1 MILFSRYSIYTLESM
16 CIRKGGF
23 FMNRKK
29 AVERDC
35 RLWMILAMLVTLL
48 MAVAVPK
55 HIVQAENRQ
64 NVICNDI
71 NKSESKKFN
80 ETFKGKTCTVVL
92 QNATSYRMRMD
103 ITINVQR
110 TNITDA
116 DPKLKQFLCNNA
128 GTGLPT
134 TLNGYVI
141 MDPGKSAWMIFQFK
155 SVYTGTSEITVKPSL
170 ATVAENGGSSFQAA
184 QSVGVSAEETGI
196 ICSDNNIFQNGR
208 YFTFYTPNRRLQNLM
223 LTAENGKKVMAYLYR
238 GNDSGMK
245 NALLKVE
252 SGGQESYGSVWLEPG
267 TYVLAI
273 GAKGNGQYASY
284 RYRMTGRDYIQA
296 TGVSLTCTESDL
308 TIDEGTRYT
317 PRTFTFVA
325 STIPA
330 NSDDKLNQI
339 ESSGKISYQ
348 TEGSV
353 YGENTKSFT
362 VICDASGYRGYQAGS
377 ATIKVTSTNGLTSAG
392 LSIFAKAGTPSV
404 PYYRVYPTQ
413 VVFPTLAN
421 GSYGSSDV
429 AVYQKSGSSWK
440 RLGKN
445 QKGDTVANKL
455 KANTNYQFKFVESA
469 QKADGTWVEGN
480 PLYKTIRTQRKEKPA
495 IRSVKVSKVKVRYK
509 WKYLTYVG
517 WRKWWYTD
525 FRVTVTLKK
534 KLPAGQKLYIN
545 GRQASGKGK
554 KYSMYFS
561 LNGKKKGKSY
571 TLSIQPYG
579 RKGDAEMFGTTMKKK
594 IRIR

>member
-1 MILFSRYSIYTLESM
+1 
-16 CIRKGGF
+16 
-23 FMNRKK
+23 MNRKK
-29 AVERDC
+29 AVERNC
-35 RLWMILAMLVTLL
+35 RLWMILAMLFTLL

-55 HIVQAENRQ
+55 HIVQAENFQ
-64 NVICNDI
+64 GVICNDI
-71 NKSESKKFN
+71 NKPVTEVFV
-80 ETFKGKTCTVVL
+80 TPLQGQTCTAVFT
-92 QNATSYRMRMD
+92 NATSYRMKMD
-103 ITINVQR
+103 IEVTVHR
-110 TNITDA
+110 TRVIEA
-116 DPKLKQFLCNNA
+116 DHKLKQFLWND
-128 GTGLPT
+128 GMTSRT
-134 TLNGYVI
+134 MNGYII
-141 MDPGKSAWMIFQFK
+141 MEPNETANLKFQFRTD
-155 SVYTGTSEITVKPSL
+155 YNGNTSITVKPSL

-184 QSVGVSAEETGI
+184 QSVGVSAEETRI
-196 ICSDNNIFQNGR
+196 ICSGNNIFQNGR

-223 LTAENGKKVMAYLYR
+223 LTAENGKKVMAYLYS

-339 ESSGKISYQ
+339 ESSGKISCQ

-362 VICDASGYRGYQAGS
+362 VTFDASGYRGYQSGS

-392 LSIFAKAGTPSV
+392 LSVFAKAGTPSV
-404 PYYRVYPTQ
+404 PYYKVYPTQ
-413 VVFPTLAN
+413 VVFSVLAN
-421 GSYGSSDV
+421 GSHGSSDV

-445 QKGDTVANKL
+445 QKGETVANKL

-579 RKGDAEMFGTTMKKK
+579 RKGDAEMFGTSMKKK

>member
-29 AVERDC
+29 AVERNC
-35 RLWMILAMLVTLL
+35 RLWMILAMLFTLL

-55 HIVQAENRQ
+55 HIVQAENFQ
-64 NVICNDI
+64 GVICNDI
-71 NKSESKKFN
+71 NKPVTEVFV
-80 ETFKGKTCTVVL
+80 TPLQGQTCTAVFT
-92 QNATSYRMRMD
+92 NATSYRMKMD
-103 ITINVQR
+103 IEVTVHR
-110 TNITDA
+110 TRVIEA
-116 DPKLKQFLCNNA
+116 DHKLKQFLWND
-128 GTGLPT
+128 GMTSRT
-134 TLNGYVI
+134 MNGYII
-141 MDPGKSAWMIFQFK
+141 MEPNETANLKFQFRTD
-155 SVYTGTSEITVKPSL
+155 YNGNTSITVKPSL

-196 ICSDNNIFQNGR
+196 ICSGNNIFQNGR

-223 LTAENGKKVMAYLYR
+223 LTAENGKKVMAYLYS

-284 RYRMTGRDYIQA
+284 RYRMTGRDYIRA

-339 ESSGKISYQ
+339 ESSGKISCQ

-362 VICDASGYRGYQAGS
+362 VTFDSSGYRGYQAGS

-392 LSIFAKAGTPSV
+392 LSVFAKAGTPSV
-404 PYYRVYPTQ
+404 PYYKVYPTQ
-413 VVFPTLAN
+413 VVFSVLAN
-421 GSYGSSDV
+421 GSHGSSDV

-445 QKGDTVANKL
+445 QKGETVANKL

-469 QKADGTWVEGN
+469 QKADGTWVEGT

-579 RKGDAEMFGTTMKKK
+579 RKGDAEMFGTSMKKK

>member
-1 MILFSRYSIYTLESM
+1 
-16 CIRKGGF
+16 
-23 FMNRKK
+23 MNRKK
-29 AVERDC
+29 AVERNC
-35 RLWMILAMLVTLL
+35 RLWMILAMLFTLL

-71 NKSESKKFN
+71 NKSVDKKFD
-80 ETFKGKTCTVVL
+80 ETFNEQTCTVVL
-92 QNATSYRMRMD
+92 KNATSYRMRMD

-116 DPKLKQFLCNNA
+116 DPKLKQFKCNNA

-141 MDPGKSAWMIFQFK
+141 MDPEKSAWMIFQFN

-223 LTAENGKKVMAYLYR
+223 LTAENGKKVMAYLYS

-339 ESSGKISYQ
+339 ESSGKISCQ

-362 VICDASGYRGYQAGS
+362 VTFDASGYRGYQAGS

-392 LSIFAKAGTPSV
+392 LSVFAKAGTPSV
-404 PYYRVYPTQ
+404 PYYKVYPTQ
-413 VVFPTLAN
+413 VVFSVLAN
-421 GSYGSSDV
+421 GSHGSSDV

-445 QKGDTVANKL
+445 QKGETVANKL

-469 QKADGTWVEGN
+469 QKADGTWVEGT

-579 RKGDAEMFGTTMKKK
+579 RKGDAEMFGTSMKKK

>member
-29 AVERDC
+29 AVERNC
-35 RLWMILAMLVTLL
+35 RLWMILAMLFTLL

-71 NKSESKKFN
+71 NKSVDKKFD
-80 ETFKGKTCTVVL
+80 ETFKEQTCTVVL
-92 QNATSYRMRMD
+92 KNATSYRMRMD

-116 DPKLKQFLCNNA
+116 DPKLKQFKCNNA

-141 MDPGKSAWMIFQFK
+141 MDPEKSAWMIFQFN

-223 LTAENGKKVMAYLYR
+223 LTAENGKKVMAYLYS

-339 ESSGKISYQ
+339 ESSGKISCQ

-362 VICDASGYRGYQAGS
+362 VTFDASGYRGYQAGS

-392 LSIFAKAGTPSV
+392 LSVFAKAGTPSV
-404 PYYRVYPTQ
+404 PYYKVYPTQ
-413 VVFPTLAN
+413 VVFSVLAN
-421 GSYGSSDV
+421 GSHGSSDV

-445 QKGDTVANKL
+445 QKGETVANKL

-534 KLPAGQKLYIN
+534 KLQAGQKLYIN

-579 RKGDAEMFGTTMKKK
+579 RKGDAEMFGTSMKKK

>member
-29 AVERDC
+29 AVERNC
-35 RLWMILAMLVTLL
+35 RLWMILAMLFTLL

-55 HIVQAENRQ
+55 HIVQAENFQ
-64 NVICNDI
+64 GVICNDI
-71 NKSESKKFN
+71 NKPVTEVFV
-80 ETFKGKTCTVVL
+80 TPLQGQTCTAVFT
-92 QNATSYRMRMD
+92 NATSYRMKMD
-103 ITINVQR
+103 IEVTVHR
-110 TNITDA
+110 TRVIEA
-116 DPKLKQFLCNNA
+116 DHKLKQFLWND
-128 GTGLPT
+128 GMTSRT
-134 TLNGYVI
+134 MNGYII
-141 MDPGKSAWMIFQFK
+141 MEPNETANLKFQFRTD
-155 SVYTGTSEITVKPSL
+155 YNGNTSITVKPSL

-196 ICSDNNIFQNGR
+196 ICSGNNIFQNGR

-223 LTAENGKKVMAYLYR
+223 LTAENGKKVMAYLYS

-339 ESSGKISYQ
+339 ESSGKISCQ

-362 VICDASGYRGYQAGS
+362 VTFDASGYRGYQAGS

-392 LSIFAKAGTPSV
+392 LSVFAKAGTPSV
-404 PYYRVYPTQ
+404 PYYKVYPTQ
-413 VVFPTLAN
+413 VVFSVLAN
-421 GSYGSSDV
+421 GSHGSSDV

-445 QKGDTVANKL
+445 QKGETVANKL

-469 QKADGTWVEGN
+469 QRADGTWVEGT

-495 IRSVKVSKVKVRYK
+495 ISSVKVSKVKVRYK

-579 RKGDAEMFGTTMKKK
+579 RKGDAEMFGTSMKKK

>member
-1 MILFSRYSIYTLESM
+1 
-16 CIRKGGF
+16 
-23 FMNRKK
+23 MNRKK
-29 AVERDC
+29 AVERNC
-35 RLWMILAMLVTLL
+35 RLWMILAMLFTLL

-64 NVICNDI
+64 NIICKEI
-71 NKSESKKFN
+71 NKSVSKEFDG
-80 ETFKGKTCTVVL
+80 TFKEQTCTVVL
-92 QNATSYRMRMD
+92 KNATSYRMRMD

-110 TNITDA
+110 TNIIQA
-116 DPKLKQFLCNNA
+116 DQKLEQFKCNNA
-128 GTGLPT
+128 GTGLLT

-141 MDPGKSAWMIFQFK
+141 MESGENAQMLFQFN
-155 SVYTGTSEITVKPSL
+155 SVYTGTSKITVKPSL

-184 QSVGVSAEETGI
+184 KSVGVSAEETGI
-196 ICSDNNIFQNGR
+196 ICSGNNIFQNGR

-223 LTAENGKKVMAYLYR
+223 LTAENGKKVMAYLYS

-339 ESSGKISYQ
+339 ESSGKISCQ

-362 VICDASGYRGYQAGS
+362 VTFDASGYRGYQAGS

-392 LSIFAKAGTPSV
+392 LSVFAKAGTPSV
-404 PYYRVYPTQ
+404 PYYKVYPTQ
-413 VVFPTLAN
+413 VVFSVLAN
-421 GSYGSSDV
+421 GSHGSSDV

-445 QKGDTVANKL
+445 QKGETVANKL

-469 QKADGTWVEGN
+469 QKADGTWVEGT

-579 RKGDAEMFGTTMKKK
+579 RKGDAEMFGTSMKKK

>member
-29 AVERDC
+29 AVERNC
-35 RLWMILAMLVTLL
+35 RLWMILAMLFTLL

-71 NKSESKKFN
+71 NKSVDKKFD
-80 ETFKGKTCTVVL
+80 ETFKEQTCTVVL
-92 QNATSYRMRMD
+92 KNATSYRMRMD

-116 DPKLKQFLCNNA
+116 DPKLKQFKCNNA

-141 MDPGKSAWMIFQFK
+141 MDPEKSAWMIFQFN

-223 LTAENGKKVMAYLYR
+223 LTAENGKKVMAYLYS

-339 ESSGKISYQ
+339 ESSGKISCQ

-362 VICDASGYRGYQAGS
+362 VTFDASGYRGYQAGS

-392 LSIFAKAGTPSV
+392 LSVFAKAGTPSV
-404 PYYRVYPTQ
+404 PYYKVYPTQ
-413 VVFPTLAN
+413 VVFSVLAN
-421 GSYGSSDV
+421 GSHGSSDV

-445 QKGDTVANKL
+445 QKGETVANKL

-469 QKADGTWVEGN
+469 QKADGTWVEGT

-579 RKGDAEMFGTTMKKK
+579 RKGDAEMFGTSMKKK

>member
-29 AVERDC
+29 AVERNC
-35 RLWMILAMLVTLL
+35 RLWMILAMLFTLL

-55 HIVQAENRQ
+55 HIVQAENFQ
-64 NVICNDI
+64 GVICNDI
-71 NKSESKKFN
+71 NKPVTEVFV
-80 ETFKGKTCTVVL
+80 TPLQGQTCTAVFT
-92 QNATSYRMRMD
+92 NATSYRMKMD
-103 ITINVQR
+103 IEVTVHR
-110 TNITDA
+110 TRVIEA
-116 DPKLKQFLCNNA
+116 DHKLKQFLWND
-128 GTGLPT
+128 GMTSRT
-134 TLNGYVI
+134 MNGYII
-141 MDPGKSAWMIFQFK
+141 MEPNETANLKFQFRTD
-155 SVYTGTSEITVKPSL
+155 YNGNTSITVKPSL

-223 LTAENGKKVMAYLYR
+223 LTAENGKKVMAYLYS

-339 ESSGKISYQ
+339 ESSGKISCQ

-362 VICDASGYRGYQAGS
+362 VTFDASGYRGYQAGS

-392 LSIFAKAGTPSV
+392 LSVFAKAGTPSV
-404 PYYRVYPTQ
+404 PYYKVYPTQ
-413 VVFPTLAN
+413 VVFSVLAN
-421 GSYGSSDV
+421 GSHGSSDV

-445 QKGDTVANKL
+445 QKGETVANKL

-469 QKADGTWVEGN
+469 QKADGTWVEGT

-579 RKGDAEMFGTTMKKK
+579 RKGDAEMFGTSMKKK

>member
-29 AVERDC
+29 AVERNC

-55 HIVQAENRQ
+55 HIVQAENFQ
-64 NVICNDI
+64 GVICNDI
-71 NKSESKKFN
+71 NKPVTEVFV
-80 ETFKGKTCTVVL
+80 TPLQGQTCTAVFT
-92 QNATSYRMRMD
+92 NATSYRMKMD
-103 ITINVQR
+103 IEVTVHR
-110 TNITDA
+110 TRVIEA
-116 DPKLKQFLCNNA
+116 DHKLKQFLWND
-128 GTGLPT
+128 GMTSRT
-134 TLNGYVI
+134 MNGYII
-141 MDPGKSAWMIFQFK
+141 MEPNETANLKFQFR
-155 SVYTGTSEITVKPSL
+155 SDYNGNTSITVKPSL

-196 ICSDNNIFQNGR
+196 ICSGNNIFQNGR

-223 LTAENGKKVMAYLYR
+223 LTAENGKKVMAYLYS

-284 RYRMTGRDYIQA
+284 RYRMTGRDYIRA

-339 ESSGKISYQ
+339 ESSGKISCQ

-362 VICDASGYRGYQAGS
+362 VTFDASGYRGYQAGS

-392 LSIFAKAGTPSV
+392 LSVFAKAGTPSV
-404 PYYRVYPTQ
+404 PYYKVYPTQ
-413 VVFPTLAN
+413 VVFSVLAN
-421 GSYGSSDV
+421 GSHGSSDV

-445 QKGDTVANKL
+445 QKGETVANKL

-469 QKADGTWVEGN
+469 QRADGTWVEGN

-495 IRSVKVSKVKVRYK
+495 IRSVKVSKVRVRYK

-579 RKGDAEMFGTTMKKK
+579 RKGDAEMFGTSMKKK

>member
-29 AVERDC
+29 AVERNC
-35 RLWMILAMLVTLL
+35 RLWMILAMLFTLL

-55 HIVQAENRQ
+55 HIVQAENFQ
-64 NVICNDI
+64 GVICNDI
-71 NKSESKKFN
+71 NKPVTEVFV
-80 ETFKGKTCTVVL
+80 TPLQGQTCTAVFT
-92 QNATSYRMRMD
+92 NATSYRMKMD
-103 ITINVQR
+103 IEVTVHR
-110 TNITDA
+110 TRVIEA
-116 DPKLKQFLCNNA
+116 DHKLKQFLWND
-128 GTGLPT
+128 GMTSRT
-134 TLNGYVI
+134 MNGYII
-141 MDPGKSAWMIFQFK
+141 MEPNETANLKFQFRTD
-155 SVYTGTSEITVKPSL
+155 YNGNTSITVKPSL

-196 ICSDNNIFQNGR
+196 ICSGNNIFQNGR

-223 LTAENGKKVMAYLYR
+223 LTAENGKKVMAYLYS

-339 ESSGKISYQ
+339 ESSGKISCQ

-362 VICDASGYRGYQAGS
+362 VTFDASGYRGYQAGS

-392 LSIFAKAGTPSV
+392 LSVFAKAGTPSV
-404 PYYRVYPTQ
+404 PYYKVYPTQ
-413 VVFPTLAN
+413 VVFSVLAN
-421 GSYGSSDV
+421 GSHGSSDV

-440 RLGKN
+440 HLGKN
-445 QKGDTVANKL
+445 QKGETVANKL

-469 QKADGTWVEGN
+469 QKADGTWVEGT

-579 RKGDAEMFGTTMKKK
+579 RKGDAEMFGTSMKKK

>member
-29 AVERDC
+29 AVERNC
-35 RLWMILAMLVTLL
+35 RLWMILAMLFTLL

-55 HIVQAENRQ
+55 HIVQAENFQ
-64 NVICNDI
+64 GVICNDI
-71 NKSESKKFN
+71 NKPVTEVFV
-80 ETFKGKTCTVVL
+80 TPLQGQTCTAVFT
-92 QNATSYRMRMD
+92 NATSYRMKMD
-103 ITINVQR
+103 IEVTVHR
-110 TNITDA
+110 TRVIEA
-116 DPKLKQFLCNNA
+116 DHKLKQFLWND
-128 GTGLPT
+128 GMTSRT
-134 TLNGYVI
+134 MNGYII
-141 MDPGKSAWMIFQFK
+141 MEPNETANLKFQFRTD
-155 SVYTGTSEITVKPSL
+155 YNGNTSITVKPSL

-196 ICSDNNIFQNGR
+196 ICSGNNIFQNGR

-223 LTAENGKKVMAYLYR
+223 LTAENGKKVMAYLYS

-339 ESSGKISYQ
+339 ESSGKISCQ

-362 VICDASGYRGYQAGS
+362 VTFDASGYRGYQAGS

-392 LSIFAKAGTPSV
+392 LSVFAKAGTPSV
-404 PYYRVYPTQ
+404 PYYKVYPTQ
-413 VVFPTLAN
+413 VVFSVLAN
-421 GSYGSSDV
+421 GSHGSSDV

-445 QKGDTVANKL
+445 QNGETVANKL

-469 QKADGTWVEGN
+469 QKADGTWVEGT

-579 RKGDAEMFGTTMKKK
+579 RKGDAEMFGTSMKKK

>member
-29 AVERDC
+29 AVERNC
-35 RLWMILAMLVTLL
+35 RLWMILAMLFTLL

-55 HIVQAENRQ
+55 HIVQAENFQ
-64 NVICNDI
+64 GVICNDI
-71 NKSESKKFN
+71 NKPVTEVFV
-80 ETFKGKTCTVVL
+80 TPLQGQTCTAVFT
-92 QNATSYRMRMD
+92 NATSYRMKMD
-103 ITINVQR
+103 IEVTVHR
-110 TNITDA
+110 TRVIEA
-116 DPKLKQFLCNNA
+116 DHKLKQFLWND
-128 GTGLPT
+128 GMTSRT
-134 TLNGYVI
+134 MNGYII
-141 MDPGKSAWMIFQFK
+141 MEPNETANLKFQFRTD
-155 SVYTGTSEITVKPSL
+155 YNGNTSITVKPSL

-196 ICSDNNIFQNGR
+196 ICSGNNIFQNGR
-208 YFTFYTPNRRLQNLM
+208 YFTFYTPNRRQQNLM
-223 LTAENGKKVMAYLYR
+223 LTAENGKKVMAYLYS

-284 RYRMTGRDYIQA
+284 RYRMTGRDYIRA

-339 ESSGKISYQ
+339 ESSGKISCQ

-362 VICDASGYRGYQAGS
+362 VTFDASGYRGYQAGS

-392 LSIFAKAGTPSV
+392 LSVFAKAGTPSV
-404 PYYRVYPTQ
+404 PYYKVYPTQ
-413 VVFPTLAN
+413 VVFSVLAN
-421 GSYGSSDV
+421 GSHGSSDV

-440 RLGKN
+440 HLGKN
-445 QKGDTVANKL
+445 QKGETVANKL

-469 QKADGTWVEGN
+469 QRADGTWVEGT

-545 GRQASGKGK
+545 GRQTSGKGK

-579 RKGDAEMFGTTMKKK
+579 RKGDAEMFGTSMKKK

>member
-29 AVERDC
+29 AVERNC
-35 RLWMILAMLVTLL
+35 RLWMILAMLFTLL

-55 HIVQAENRQ
+55 HIVQAENFQ
-64 NVICNDI
+64 GVICNDI
-71 NKSESKKFN
+71 NQPVSVVFV
-80 ETFKGKTCTVVL
+80 TPLQGQTCTAVFT
-92 QNATSYRMRMD
+92 NATSYRMKMD
-103 ITINVQR
+103 IEVTVHR
-110 TNITDA
+110 TRVIEA
-116 DPKLKQFLCNNA
+116 DHKLKQFLWND
-128 GTGLPT
+128 GMTSRT
-134 TLNGYVI
+134 MNGYII
-141 MDPGKSAWMIFQFK
+141 MEPNETANLKFQFRTD
-155 SVYTGTSEITVKPSL
+155 YNGNTSITVKPSL

-223 LTAENGKKVMAYLYR
+223 LTAENGKKVMAYLYS

-339 ESSGKISYQ
+339 ESSGKISCQ

-362 VICDASGYRGYQAGS
+362 VTFDASGYRGYQAGS

-392 LSIFAKAGTPSV
+392 LSVFAKAGTPSV
-404 PYYRVYPTQ
+404 PYYKVYPTQ
-413 VVFPTLAN
+413 VVFSVLAN
-421 GSYGSSDV
+421 GSHGSSDV

-445 QKGDTVANKL
+445 QKGETVANKL

-469 QKADGTWVEGN
+469 QKADGTWVEGT

-534 KLPAGQKLYIN
+534 KLQAGQKLYIN

-579 RKGDAEMFGTTMKKK
+579 RKGDAEMFGTSMKKK

>member
-1 MILFSRYSIYTLESM
+1 
-16 CIRKGGF
+16 
-23 FMNRKK
+23 MNRKK
-29 AVERDC
+29 AVERNC
-35 RLWMILAMLVTLL
+35 RLWMILAMLFTLL

-71 NKSESKKFN
+71 NKSVDKKFD
-80 ETFKGKTCTVVL
+80 ETFKEQTCTVVL
-92 QNATSYRMRMD
+92 KNATSYRMRMD

-116 DPKLKQFLCNNA
+116 DPKLKQFKCNNA

-141 MDPGKSAWMIFQFK
+141 MDPEKSAWMIFQFN

-184 QSVGVSAEETGI
+184 KSVGVSAEETGI

-223 LTAENGKKVMAYLYR
+223 LTAENGKKVMAYLYS

-339 ESSGKISYQ
+339 ESSGKISCQ

-362 VICDASGYRGYQAGS
+362 VTFDASGYRGYQAGS

-392 LSIFAKAGTPSV
+392 LSVFAKAGTPSV
-404 PYYRVYPTQ
+404 PYYKVYPTQ
-413 VVFPTLAN
+413 VVFSVLAN
-421 GSYGSSDV
+421 GSHGSSDV

-445 QKGDTVANKL
+445 QKGETVANKL

-469 QKADGTWVEGN
+469 QKADGTWVEGT

-579 RKGDAEMFGTTMKKK
+579 RKGDAEMFGTSMKKK

>member
-1 MILFSRYSIYTLESM
+1 
-16 CIRKGGF
+16 
-23 FMNRKK
+23 MNRKK
-29 AVERDC
+29 AVERNC

-71 NKSESKKFN
+71 NKSVDKKFD
-80 ETFKGKTCTVVL
+80 ETFKEQTCTVVL
-92 QNATSYRMRMD
+92 KNATSYRMRMD

-116 DPKLKQFLCNNA
+116 DPKLKQFKCNNA

-141 MDPGKSAWMIFQFK
+141 MDPEKSAWMIFQFN

-223 LTAENGKKVMAYLYR
+223 LTAENGKKVMAYLYS

-339 ESSGKISYQ
+339 ESSGKISCQ

-362 VICDASGYRGYQAGS
+362 VTFDASGYRGYQAGS

-392 LSIFAKAGTPSV
+392 LSVFAKAGTPSV
-404 PYYRVYPTQ
+404 PYYKVYPTQ
-413 VVFPTLAN
+413 VVFSVLAN
-421 GSYGSSDV
+421 GSHGSSDV

-445 QKGDTVANKL
+445 QKGETVANKL

-579 RKGDAEMFGTTMKKK
+579 RKGDAEMFGTSMKKK

>member
-29 AVERDC
+29 AVERNC
-35 RLWMILAMLVTLL
+35 RLWMILAMLFTLL

-55 HIVQAENRQ
+55 HIVQAENFQ
-64 NVICNDI
+64 GVICNDI
-71 NKSESKKFN
+71 NKPVTEVFV
-80 ETFKGKTCTVVL
+80 TPLQGQTCTAVFT
-92 QNATSYRMRMD
+92 NATSYRMKMD
-103 ITINVQR
+103 IEVTVHR
-110 TNITDA
+110 TRVIEA
-116 DPKLKQFLCNNA
+116 DHKLKQFLWND
-128 GTGLPT
+128 GMTSRT
-134 TLNGYVI
+134 MNGYII
-141 MDPGKSAWMIFQFK
+141 MEPNETANLKFQFRTD
-155 SVYTGTSEITVKPSL
+155 YNGNTSITVKPSL

-223 LTAENGKKVMAYLYR
+223 LTAENGKKVMAYLYS

-284 RYRMTGRDYIQA
+284 RYRMTGRDYIRA

-339 ESSGKISYQ
+339 ESSGKISCQ

-362 VICDASGYRGYQAGS
+362 VTFDASGYRGYQAGS

-392 LSIFAKAGTPSV
+392 LSVFAKAGTPSV
-404 PYYRVYPTQ
+404 PYYKVYPTQ
-413 VVFPTLAN
+413 VVFSVLAN
-421 GSYGSSDV
+421 GSHGSSDV

-445 QKGDTVANKL
+445 QKGETVANKL

-469 QKADGTWVEGN
+469 QKADGTWVEGT

-579 RKGDAEMFGTTMKKK
+579 RKGDAEMFGTSMKKK

>member
-29 AVERDC
+29 AVERNC
-35 RLWMILAMLVTLL
+35 RLWMILAMLFTLL

-55 HIVQAENRQ
+55 HIVQAENFQ
-64 NVICNDI
+64 GVICNDI
-71 NKSESKKFN
+71 NKPVTEVFV
-80 ETFKGKTCTVVL
+80 TPLQGQTCTAVFT
-92 QNATSYRMRMD
+92 NATSYRMKMD
-103 ITINVQR
+103 IEVTVHR
-110 TNITDA
+110 TRVIEA
-116 DPKLKQFLCNNA
+116 DHKLKQFLWND
-128 GTGLPT
+128 GMTSRT
-134 TLNGYVI
+134 MNGYII
-141 MDPGKSAWMIFQFK
+141 MEPNETANLKFQFRTD
-155 SVYTGTSEITVKPSL
+155 YNGNTSITVKPSL

-196 ICSDNNIFQNGR
+196 ICSGNNIFQNGR

-223 LTAENGKKVMAYLYR
+223 LTAENGKKVMAYLYS

-339 ESSGKISYQ
+339 ESSGKISCQ

-362 VICDASGYRGYQAGS
+362 VTFDASGYRGYQAGS

-392 LSIFAKAGTPSV
+392 LSVFAKAGTPSV
-404 PYYRVYPTQ
+404 PYYKVYPTQ
-413 VVFPTLAN
+413 VVFSVLAN
-421 GSYGSSDV
+421 GSHGSSDV

-440 RLGKN
+440 HLGKN
-445 QKGDTVANKL
+445 QKGETVANKL

-469 QKADGTWVEGN
+469 QRADGTWVEGT

-495 IRSVKVSKVKVRYK
+495 ISSVKVSKVKVRYK

-579 RKGDAEMFGTTMKKK
+579 RKGDAEMFGTSMKKK

>member
-1 MILFSRYSIYTLESM
+1 
-16 CIRKGGF
+16 
-23 FMNRKK
+23 MNRKK
-29 AVERDC
+29 VVERNC

-64 NVICNDI
+64 DI
-71 NKSESKKFN
+71 NIICKEINKQEGKIFD
-80 ETFKGKTCTVVL
+80 ETFKKQTCTVVL
-92 QNATSYRMRMD
+92 KNETSYRMRMD
-103 ITINVQR
+103 ITIDVQR

-116 DPKLKQFLCNNA
+116 DPKLKQFVCNNA

-141 MDPGKSAWMIFQFK
+141 MDPEESAQMIFQFNTA
-155 SVYTGTSEITVKPSL
+155 YTGDSKITVKPSL

-223 LTAENGKKVMAYLYR
+223 LTAENGKKVMAYLYS

-252 SGGQESYGSVWLEPG
+252 SGGQERSGSVWLEPG

-339 ESSGKISYQ
+339 ESSGKISCQ

-362 VICDASGYRGYQAGS
+362 VTFDASGYRGYQAGS

-392 LSIFAKAGTPSV
+392 LSVFAKAGTPSV
-404 PYYRVYPTQ
+404 PYYKIYPTQ
-413 VVFPTLAN
+413 VVFSVLAN
-421 GSYGSSDV
+421 GSHGSSDV

-469 QKADGTWVEGN
+469 QKADGTWVEGT

-495 IRSVKVSKVKVRYK
+495 ISSVKVSKVKVRYK

-571 TLSIQPYG
+571 TLTIQPYG
-579 RKGDAEMFGTTMKKK
+579 RKGDAEMFGTYMKKK

>member
-1 MILFSRYSIYTLESM
+1 MILFSRYSIYTLENM
-16 CIRKGGF
+16 RIRKGGF

-55 HIVQAENRQ
+55 HIVQAENFQ
-64 NVICNDI
+64 GVICNDI
-71 NKSESKKFN
+71 NKPVTEVFV
-80 ETFKGKTCTVVL
+80 TPLQGQTCTAVFT
-92 QNATSYRMRMD
+92 NATSYRMKMD
-103 ITINVQR
+103 IEVTVHR
-110 TNITDA
+110 TRVIEA
-116 DPKLKQFLCNNA
+116 DHKLKQFLWND
-128 GTGLPT
+128 GMTSRT
-134 TLNGYVI
+134 MNGYII
-141 MDPGKSAWMIFQFK
+141 MEPNETANLKFQFRTD
-155 SVYTGTSEITVKPSL
+155 YNGNTSITVKPSL

-196 ICSDNNIFQNGR
+196 ICSGNNIFQNGR

-223 LTAENGKKVMAYLYR
+223 LTAENGKKVMAYLYS

-429 AVYQKSGSSWK
+429 AVYQKSGSKWK
-440 RLGKN
+440 CLGKN

-571 TLSIQPYG
+571 TLTIQPYG
-579 RKGDAEMFGTTMKKK
+579 RKGDAEMFGTSMKKK

>member
-29 AVERDC
+29 AVERNC
-35 RLWMILAMLVTLL
+35 RLWMILAMLFTLL

-55 HIVQAENRQ
+55 HIVQAEN
-64 NVICNDI
+64 VKYVTCNNKDI
-71 NKSESKKFN
+71 PLDA
-80 ETFKGKTCTVVL
+80 TFPENLKGQICTVVFK
-92 QNATSYRMRMD
+92 NETSHRLRMD
-103 ITINVQR
+103 IELFVQR
-110 TNITDA
+110 TKVIEA
-116 DPKLKQFLCNNA
+116 DSKLKQFLWSDA
-128 GTGLPT
+128 MVSQRMD
-134 TLNGYVI
+134 GYII
-141 MDPGKSAWMIFQFK
+141 MEPNETANLKFQFRK
-155 SVYTGTSEITVKPSL
+155 DYEEATYITVKPSL

-196 ICSDNNIFQNGR
+196 ICSGNNIFQNGR

-223 LTAENGKKVMAYLYR
+223 LTAENGKKVMAYLYS

-339 ESSGKISYQ
+339 ESSGKISCQ

-362 VICDASGYRGYQAGS
+362 VTFDASGYRGYQAGS

-392 LSIFAKAGTPSV
+392 LSVFAKAGTPSV
-404 PYYRVYPTQ
+404 PYYKVYPTQ
-413 VVFPTLAN
+413 VVFSVLAN
-421 GSYGSSDV
+421 GSHGSSDV

-445 QKGDTVANKL
+445 QKGETVANKL

-469 QKADGTWVEGN
+469 QKADGTWVEGT

-495 IRSVKVSKVKVRYK
+495 ISSVKVSKVKVRYK

-579 RKGDAEMFGTTMKKK
+579 RKGDAEMFGTSMKKK

>member
-29 AVERDC
+29 AVERNC
-35 RLWMILAMLVTLL
+35 RLWMILAMLFTLL

-71 NKSESKKFN
+71 NKSVDKKFD
-80 ETFKGKTCTVVL
+80 ETFKEQTCTVVL
-92 QNATSYRMRMD
+92 KNATSYRMRMD

-116 DPKLKQFLCNNA
+116 DPKLKQFKCNNA

-141 MDPGKSAWMIFQFK
+141 MDPEKSAWMIFQFN
-155 SVYTGTSEITVKPSL
+155 SVYTGTSKITVKPSL

-184 QSVGVSAEETGI
+184 KSVGVSAEETGI

-223 LTAENGKKVMAYLYR
+223 LTAENGKKVMAYLYS

-339 ESSGKISYQ
+339 ESSGKISCQ

-362 VICDASGYRGYQAGS
+362 VTFDASGYRGYQAGS

-392 LSIFAKAGTPSV
+392 LSVFAKAGTPSV
-404 PYYRVYPTQ
+404 PYYKVYPTQ
-413 VVFPTLAN
+413 VVFSVLAN
-421 GSYGSSDV
+421 GSHGSSDV

-445 QKGDTVANKL
+445 QKGETVANKL

-469 QKADGTWVEGN
+469 QKADGTWVEGT

-534 KLPAGQKLYIN
+534 KLQAGQKLYIN

-579 RKGDAEMFGTTMKKK
+579 RKGDAEMFGTSMKKK

>member
-29 AVERDC
+29 AVERNC
-35 RLWMILAMLVTLL
+35 RLWMILAMLFTLL

-71 NKSESKKFN
+71 NKSVDKKFD
-80 ETFKGKTCTVVL
+80 ETFKEQTCTVVL
-92 QNATSYRMRMD
+92 KNATSYRMRMD

-116 DPKLKQFLCNNA
+116 DPKLKQFKCNNA

-141 MDPGKSAWMIFQFK
+141 MDPEKSAWMIFQFN

-223 LTAENGKKVMAYLYR
+223 LTAENGKKVMAYLYS

-339 ESSGKISYQ
+339 ESSGKISCQ

-362 VICDASGYRGYQAGS
+362 VTFDASGYRGYQAGS

-392 LSIFAKAGTPSV
+392 LSVFAKAGTPSV
-404 PYYRVYPTQ
+404 PYYKVYPTQ
-413 VVFPTLAN
+413 VVFSVLAN
-421 GSYGSSDV
+421 GSHGSSDV

-445 QKGDTVANKL
+445 QKGETVANKL

-469 QKADGTWVEGN
+469 QKADGTWVEGT

-534 KLPAGQKLYIN
+534 KLQAGQKLYIN

-579 RKGDAEMFGTTMKKK
+579 RKGDAEMFGTSMKKK

>member
-1 MILFSRYSIYTLESM
+1 
-16 CIRKGGF
+16 
-23 FMNRKK
+23 MNRKK

-55 HIVQAENRQ
+55 HIVQAESVKLVTCSNKDIPMDATFPE
-64 NVICNDI
+64 NPTDKIC
-71 NKSESKKFN
+71 KVVFKN
-80 ETFKGKTCTVVL
+80 ETSHRL
-92 QNATSYRMRMD
+92 RMD
-103 ITINVQR
+103 IEMFVQR
-110 TNITDA
+110 TKVIDA
-116 DPKLKQFLCNNA
+116 DPKLEQFLWKDSMVSKRMD
-128 GTGLPT
+128 
-134 TLNGYVI
+134 GYII
-141 MDPGKSAWMIFQFK
+141 MDSNTTAYLKFEFRNDYDGKTYIK
-155 SVYTGTSEITVKPSL
+155 VKPSL

-184 QSVGVSAEETGI
+184 KSVGVSAEETGI
-196 ICSDNNIFQNGR
+196 ICSGNNIFQNGR

-223 LTAENGKKVMAYLYR
+223 LTAENGKKVMAYLYN

-284 RYRMTGRDYIQA
+284 RYRMTGRDYIPA

-339 ESSGKISYQ
+339 ESSGKISCQ

-362 VICDASGYRGYQAGS
+362 VTFDASGYRGYQAGS

-392 LSIFAKAGTPSV
+392 LSVFAKAGTPSV
-404 PYYRVYPTQ
+404 PYYKVYPTQ
-413 VVFPTLAN
+413 VVFSVLAN
-421 GSYGSSDV
+421 GSHGSSDV

-469 QKADGTWVEGN
+469 QKADGTWVEGT

-495 IRSVKVSKVKVRYK
+495 ISSVKVSKVKVRYK

-579 RKGDAEMFGTTMKKK
+579 RKGDAEMFGTSMKKK

>member
-1 MILFSRYSIYTLESM
+1 
-16 CIRKGGF
+16 
-23 FMNRKK
+23 MNRKK

-55 HIVQAENRQ
+55 HIVQAESVKLTCSNK
-64 NVICNDI
+64 DI
-71 NKSESKKFN
+71 PMDA
-80 ETFKGKTCTVVL
+80 TFDENLKGKICTVVFE
-92 QNATSYRMRMD
+92 NETSHRLRMD
-103 ITINVQR
+103 IEMFVQR
-110 TNITDA
+110 TTVIDA
-116 DPKLKQFLCNNA
+116 DPKLKQFLWND
-128 GTGLPT
+128 PMVSKRME
-134 TLNGYVI
+134 GYII
-141 MDPGKSAWMIFQFK
+141 MEPNETANLKFQFRK
-155 SVYTGTSEITVKPSL
+155 DYYESTNIKVKPSL

-223 LTAENGKKVMAYLYR
+223 LTAENGKKVMAYLYS

-245 NALLKVE
+245 NALLTVE
-252 SGGQESYGSVWLEPG
+252 SGGQERSGSVWLEPG

-339 ESSGKISYQ
+339 ESSGKISCQ

-362 VICDASGYRGYQAGS
+362 VTFDASGYRGYQSGS

-392 LSIFAKAGTPSV
+392 LSVFAKAGTPSV
-404 PYYRVYPTQ
+404 PYYKVYPTQ
-413 VVFPTLAN
+413 VVFSVLAN
-421 GSYGSSDV
+421 GSHGSSDV

-445 QKGDTVANKL
+445 QKGETVANKL

-469 QKADGTWVEGN
+469 QKADGTWVEGT

-495 IRSVKVSKVKVRYK
+495 ISSVKVSKVKVRYK

-579 RKGDAEMFGTTMKKK
+579 RKGDAEMFGTSMKKK

>member
-1 MILFSRYSIYTLESM
+1 M

-29 AVERDC
+29 AVERNC
-35 RLWMILAMLVTLL
+35 RLWMILAMLFTLL

-55 HIVQAENRQ
+55 HIVQAENFQ
-64 NVICNDI
+64 GVICNDI
-71 NKSESKKFN
+71 NKPVTEVFV
-80 ETFKGKTCTVVL
+80 TPLQGQTCTAVFT
-92 QNATSYRMRMD
+92 NATSYRMKMD
-103 ITINVQR
+103 IEVTVHR
-110 TNITDA
+110 TRVIEA
-116 DPKLKQFLCNNA
+116 DHKLKQFLWND
-128 GTGLPT
+128 GMTSRT
-134 TLNGYVI
+134 MNGYII
-141 MDPGKSAWMIFQFK
+141 MEPNETANLKFQFRTD
-155 SVYTGTSEITVKPSL
+155 YNGNTSITVKPSL

-184 QSVGVSAEETGI
+184 KSVGVSAEETGI
-196 ICSDNNIFQNGR
+196 ICSGNNIFQNGR

-223 LTAENGKKVMAYLYR
+223 LTAENGKKVMAYLYS

-339 ESSGKISYQ
+339 ESSGKISCQ

-362 VICDASGYRGYQAGS
+362 VTFDASGYRGYQAGS

-392 LSIFAKAGTPSV
+392 LSVFAKAGTPSV
-404 PYYRVYPTQ
+404 PYYKVYPTQ
-413 VVFPTLAN
+413 VVFSVLAN
-421 GSYGSSDV
+421 GSHGSSDV

-445 QKGDTVANKL
+445 QKGETVANKL

-469 QKADGTWVEGN
+469 QKADGTWVEGT

-495 IRSVKVSKVKVRYK
+495 ISSVKVSKVKVRYK

-579 RKGDAEMFGTTMKKK
+579 RKGDAEMFGTSMKKK

>member
-55 HIVQAENRQ
+55 HIVQAENFQ
-64 NVICNDI
+64 GVICNDI
-71 NKSESKKFN
+71 NKPVTEVFV
-80 ETFKGKTCTVVL
+80 TPLQGQTCTAVFT
-92 QNATSYRMRMD
+92 NATSYRMKMD
-103 ITINVQR
+103 IEVTVHR
-110 TNITDA
+110 TRVIEA
-116 DPKLKQFLCNNA
+116 DHKLKQFLWND
-128 GTGLPT
+128 GMTSRT
-134 TLNGYVI
+134 MNGYII
-141 MDPGKSAWMIFQFK
+141 MEPNETANLKFQFRTD
-155 SVYTGTSEITVKPSL
+155 YNGNTSITVKPSL

-196 ICSDNNIFQNGR
+196 ICSGNNIFQNGR
-208 YFTFYTPNRRLQNLM
+208 YFTFYTPNRRQQNLM
-223 LTAENGKKVMAYLYR
+223 LTAENGKKVMAYLYS

-284 RYRMTGRDYIQA
+284 RYRMTGRDYIRA

-339 ESSGKISYQ
+339 ESSGKISCQ

-362 VICDASGYRGYQAGS
+362 VIFDASGYRGYQAGS

-392 LSIFAKAGTPSV
+392 LSVFAKAGTPSV
-404 PYYRVYPTQ
+404 PYYKVYPTQ
-413 VVFPTLAN
+413 VVFSVLAN
-421 GSYGSSDV
+421 GSHGSSDV

-440 RLGKN
+440 HLGKN
-445 QKGDTVANKL
+445 QKGETVANKL

-480 PLYKTIRTQRKEKPA
+480 PLTKQY
-495 IRSVKVSKVKVRYK
+495 
-509 WKYLTYVG
+509 G
-517 WRKWWYTD
+517 H
-525 FRVTVTLKK
+525 
-534 KLPAGQKLYIN
+534 
-545 GRQASGKGK
+545 SGKK
-554 KYSMYFS
+554 NLQSV
-561 LNGKKKGKSY
+561 
-571 TLSIQPYG
+571 P
-579 RKGDAEMFGTTMKKK
+579 
-594 IRIR
+594 

>member
-29 AVERDC
+29 AVERNC
-35 RLWMILAMLVTLL
+35 RLWMILAMLFTLL

-55 HIVQAENRQ
+55 HIVQAENFQ
-64 NVICNDI
+64 GVICNDI
-71 NKSESKKFN
+71 NKPVTEVFV
-80 ETFKGKTCTVVL
+80 TPLQGQTCTAVFT
-92 QNATSYRMRMD
+92 NATSYRMKMD
-103 ITINVQR
+103 IEVTVHR
-110 TNITDA
+110 TRVIEA
-116 DPKLKQFLCNNA
+116 DHKLKQFLWND
-128 GTGLPT
+128 GMTSRT
-134 TLNGYVI
+134 MNGYII
-141 MDPGKSAWMIFQFK
+141 MEPNETANLKFQFRTD
-155 SVYTGTSEITVKPSL
+155 YNGNTSITVKPSL

-196 ICSDNNIFQNGR
+196 ICSGNNIFQNGR

-223 LTAENGKKVMAYLYR
+223 LTAENGKKVMAYLYS

-339 ESSGKISYQ
+339 ESSGKISCQ

-362 VICDASGYRGYQAGS
+362 VTFDASGYRGYQAGS

-392 LSIFAKAGTPSV
+392 LSVFAKAGTPSV
-404 PYYRVYPTQ
+404 PYYKVYPTQ
-413 VVFPTLAN
+413 VVFSVLAN
-421 GSYGSSDV
+421 GSHGSSDV

-445 QKGDTVANKL
+445 QKGETVANKL

-469 QKADGTWVEGN
+469 QKADGTWVEGT

-495 IRSVKVSKVKVRYK
+495 ISSVKVSKVKVRYK

-579 RKGDAEMFGTTMKKK
+579 RKGDAEMFGTSMKKK

>member
-29 AVERDC
+29 AVERNC
-35 RLWMILAMLVTLL
+35 RLWMILAMLFTLL

-55 HIVQAENRQ
+55 HIVQAENFQ
-64 NVICNDI
+64 GVICNDI
-71 NKSESKKFN
+71 NKPVTEVFV
-80 ETFKGKTCTVVL
+80 TPLQGQTCTAVFT
-92 QNATSYRMRMD
+92 NATSYRMKMD
-103 ITINVQR
+103 IEVTVHR
-110 TNITDA
+110 TRVIEA
-116 DPKLKQFLCNNA
+116 DHKLKQFLWND
-128 GTGLPT
+128 GMTSRT
-134 TLNGYVI
+134 MNGYII
-141 MDPGKSAWMIFQFK
+141 MEPNETANLKFQFRTD
-155 SVYTGTSEITVKPSL
+155 YNGNTSITVKPSL

-196 ICSDNNIFQNGR
+196 ICSGNNIFQNGR

-223 LTAENGKKVMAYLYR
+223 LTAENGKKVMAYLYS

-339 ESSGKISYQ
+339 ESSGKISCQ
-348 TEGSV
+348 TEGRV

-362 VICDASGYRGYQAGS
+362 VTFDASGYRGYQAGS

-392 LSIFAKAGTPSV
+392 LSVFAKAGTPSV
-404 PYYRVYPTQ
+404 PYYKVYPTQ
-413 VVFPTLAN
+413 VVFSVLAN
-421 GSYGSSDV
+421 GSHGSSDV

-445 QKGDTVANKL
+445 QKGETVANKL

-469 QKADGTWVEGN
+469 QKADGTWVEGT

-579 RKGDAEMFGTTMKKK
+579 RKGDAEMFGTSMKKK

>member
-1 MILFSRYSIYTLESM
+1 
-16 CIRKGGF
+16 
-23 FMNRKK
+23 MNRKK
-29 AVERDC
+29 VVERNC

-64 NVICNDI
+64 DI
-71 NKSESKKFN
+71 NIICKEINKQEGKIFD
-80 ETFKGKTCTVVL
+80 ETFKKQTCTVVL
-92 QNATSYRMRMD
+92 KNATSYRMRMD
-103 ITINVQR
+103 ITIDVQR

-116 DPKLKQFLCNNA
+116 DPKLKQFVCNNA

-141 MDPGKSAWMIFQFK
+141 MDPGESAKMTFYFNTEYK
-155 SVYTGTSEITVKPSL
+155 KDASKITVKPSL

-223 LTAENGKKVMAYLYR
+223 LTAENGKKVMAYLYS

-245 NALLKVE
+245 NALLTVE

-339 ESSGKISYQ
+339 VSSGKISCQ

-362 VICDASGYRGYQAGS
+362 VTFDASGYRGYQAGS

-392 LSIFAKAGTPSV
+392 LSVFAKAGTPSV
-404 PYYRVYPTQ
+404 PYYKVYPTQ
-413 VVFPTLAN
+413 VVFSVLAN
-421 GSYGSSDV
+421 GSHGSSDV

-440 RLGKN
+440 HLGKN
-445 QKGDTVANKL
+445 QKGETVANKL

-469 QKADGTWVEGN
+469 QKADGTWVEGT

-495 IRSVKVSKVKVRYK
+495 ISSVKVSKVKVRYK

-579 RKGDAEMFGTTMKKK
+579 RKGDAEMFGTSMKKK

>member
-1 MILFSRYSIYTLESM
+1 
-16 CIRKGGF
+16 
-23 FMNRKK
+23 
-29 AVERDC
+29 
-35 RLWMILAMLVTLL
+35 
-48 MAVAVPK
+48 
-55 HIVQAENRQ
+55 
-64 NVICNDI
+64 
-71 NKSESKKFN
+71 
-80 ETFKGKTCTVVL
+80 
-92 QNATSYRMRMD
+92 
-103 ITINVQR
+103 
-110 TNITDA
+110 
-116 DPKLKQFLCNNA
+116 
-128 GTGLPT
+128 
-134 TLNGYVI
+134 
-141 MDPGKSAWMIFQFK
+141 
-155 SVYTGTSEITVKPSL
+155 
-170 ATVAENGGSSFQAA
+170 
-184 QSVGVSAEETGI
+184 
-196 ICSDNNIFQNGR
+196 
-208 YFTFYTPNRRLQNLM
+208 M
-223 LTAENGKKVMAYLYR
+223 LTAENGKKVMAYLYS

-339 ESSGKISYQ
+339 ESSGKISCQ

-362 VICDASGYRGYQAGS
+362 VTFDASGYRGYQAGY

-392 LSIFAKAGTPSV
+392 LSVFAKAGTPSV
-404 PYYRVYPTQ
+404 PYYKVYPTQ
-413 VVFPTLAN
+413 VVFSVLAN
-421 GSYGSSDV
+421 GSHGSSDV

-445 QKGDTVANKL
+445 QKGETVANKL

-579 RKGDAEMFGTTMKKK
+579 RKGDAEMFGTSMKKK

>member
-29 AVERDC
+29 AVERNC
-35 RLWMILAMLVTLL
+35 RLWMILAMLFTLL

-55 HIVQAENRQ
+55 HIVQAENFQ
-64 NVICNDI
+64 GVICNDI
-71 NKSESKKFN
+71 NKPVTEVFV
-80 ETFKGKTCTVVL
+80 TPLQGQTCTAVFT
-92 QNATSYRMRMD
+92 NATSYRMKMD
-103 ITINVQR
+103 IEVTVHR
-110 TNITDA
+110 TRVIEA
-116 DPKLKQFLCNNA
+116 DHKLKQFLWND
-128 GTGLPT
+128 GMTSRT
-134 TLNGYVI
+134 MNGYII
-141 MDPGKSAWMIFQFK
+141 MEPNETANLKFQFRTD
-155 SVYTGTSEITVKPSL
+155 YNGNTSITVKPSL

-196 ICSDNNIFQNGR
+196 ICSGNNIFQNGR
-208 YFTFYTPNRRLQNLM
+208 YFTFYTPNRRQQNLM
-223 LTAENGKKVMAYLYR
+223 LTAENGKKVMAYLYS

-284 RYRMTGRDYIQA
+284 RYRMTGRDYIRA

-339 ESSGKISYQ
+339 ESSGKISCQ

-362 VICDASGYRGYQAGS
+362 VTFDASGYRGYQSGS
-377 ATIKVTSTNGLTSAG
+377 TTIKVTSTNGLTSAG
-392 LSIFAKAGTPSV
+392 LSVFAKAGTPSV
-404 PYYRVYPTQ
+404 PYYKVYPTQ
-413 VVFPTLAN
+413 VVFSVLAN

-440 RLGKN
+440 HLGKN
-445 QKGDTVANKL
+445 QKGETVANKL

-579 RKGDAEMFGTTMKKK
+579 RKGDAEMFGTSMKKK

>member
-1 MILFSRYSIYTLESM
+1 
-16 CIRKGGF
+16 
-23 FMNRKK
+23 MNRKK
-29 AVERDC
+29 AIERNC
-35 RLWMILAMLVTLL
+35 RLWMILTMLVTLL

-55 HIVQAENRQ
+55 HIVQAESVKLLTCSNKDIPMDATFSE
-64 NVICNDI
+64 NPTDKIC
-71 NKSESKKFN
+71 KVVLKN
-80 ETFKGKTCTVVL
+80 ETSHRL
-92 QNATSYRMRMD
+92 RMD
-103 ITINVQR
+103 IEMFVQR
-110 TNITDA
+110 TKVIDA
-116 DPKLKQFLCNNA
+116 DSKLKQFLWND
-128 GTGLPT
+128 PMVSKRMD
-134 TLNGYVI
+134 GYII
-141 MDPGKSAWMIFQFK
+141 MDSNTTAYLKFEFRGD
-155 SVYTGTSEITVKPSL
+155 YNGNTYITVKPSL
-170 ATVAENGGSSFQAA
+170 ATVSENGGSSFQAA

-223 LTAENGKKVMAYLYR
+223 LTAENGKKVMAYLYS

-245 NALLKVE
+245 NALLTVE
-252 SGGQESYGSVWLEPG
+252 SGGQERSGSVWLEPG

-284 RYRMTGRDYIQA
+284 RYRMTGRDYIPA

-339 ESSGKISYQ
+339 ESSGKISCQ

-362 VICDASGYRGYQAGS
+362 VTFDASGYRGYQAGS
-377 ATIKVTSTNGLTSAG
+377 ATIKVTSTNGLISAG
-392 LSIFAKAGTPSV
+392 LSVFAKAGTPSV
-404 PYYRVYPTQ
+404 PYYKVYPTQ
-413 VVFPTLAN
+413 VVFSVLAN
-421 GSYGSSDV
+421 GSHGSSDV

-445 QKGDTVANKL
+445 QKGETVANKL
-455 KANTNYQFKFVESA
+455 KANANYQFKFVESA
-469 QKADGTWVEGN
+469 QRADGTWVEGT

-495 IRSVKVSKVKVRYK
+495 ISSVKVSKVKVRYK

-579 RKGDAEMFGTTMKKK
+579 RKGDAEMFGTSMKKK

>member
-1 MILFSRYSIYTLESM
+1 MILFSRYSIYTLESL

-29 AVERDC
+29 AVERNC
-35 RLWMILAMLVTLL
+35 RLWMILAMLFTLL

-71 NKSESKKFN
+71 NKSVDKKFD
-80 ETFKGKTCTVVL
+80 ETFKEQTCTVVL
-92 QNATSYRMRMD
+92 KNATSYRMRMD

-116 DPKLKQFLCNNA
+116 DPKLKQFKCNNA

-141 MDPGKSAWMIFQFK
+141 MDPEKSAWMIFQFN

-223 LTAENGKKVMAYLYR
+223 LTAENGKKVMAYLYS

-339 ESSGKISYQ
+339 ESSGKISCQ

-362 VICDASGYRGYQAGS
+362 VTFDASGYRGYQAGS

-392 LSIFAKAGTPSV
+392 LSVFAKAGTPSV
-404 PYYRVYPTQ
+404 PYYKVYPTQ
-413 VVFPTLAN
+413 VVFSVLAN
-421 GSYGSSDV
+421 GSHGSSDV

-445 QKGDTVANKL
+445 QKGETVANKL

-579 RKGDAEMFGTTMKKK
+579 RKGDAEMFGTSMKKK

>member
-1 MILFSRYSIYTLESM
+1 
-16 CIRKGGF
+16 
-23 FMNRKK
+23 MNRKK
-29 AVERDC
+29 AVERNC
-35 RLWMILAMLVTLL
+35 RLWMILAMLFTLL

-71 NKSESKKFN
+71 NKSVDKKFD
-80 ETFKGKTCTVVL
+80 ETFKEQTCTVVL
-92 QNATSYRMRMD
+92 KNATSYRMRMD

-116 DPKLKQFLCNNA
+116 DPKLKQFKCNNA

-141 MDPGKSAWMIFQFK
+141 MDPEKSAWMIFQFN

-223 LTAENGKKVMAYLYR
+223 LTAENGKKVMAYLYS

-339 ESSGKISYQ
+339 ESSGKISCQ

-362 VICDASGYRGYQAGS
+362 VTFDASGYRGYQAGS

-392 LSIFAKAGTPSV
+392 LSVFAKAGTPSV
-404 PYYRVYPTQ
+404 PYYKVYPTQ
-413 VVFPTLAN
+413 VVFSVLAN
-421 GSYGSSDV
+421 GSHGSSDV

-445 QKGDTVANKL
+445 QKGETVANKL

-579 RKGDAEMFGTTMKKK
+579 RKGDAEMFGTSMKKK

>member
-29 AVERDC
+29 AVERNC
-35 RLWMILAMLVTLL
+35 RLWMILAMLFTLL

-71 NKSESKKFN
+71 NKSVDKKFD
-80 ETFKGKTCTVVL
+80 ETFKEQTCTVVL
-92 QNATSYRMRMD
+92 KNATSYRMRMD

-116 DPKLKQFLCNNA
+116 DPKLKQFKCNNA

-141 MDPGKSAWMIFQFK
+141 MDPEKSAWMIFQFN

-223 LTAENGKKVMAYLYR
+223 LTAENGKKVMAYLYS

-339 ESSGKISYQ
+339 ESSGKISCQ

-362 VICDASGYRGYQAGS
+362 VTFDASGYRGYQAGS

-392 LSIFAKAGTPSV
+392 LSVFAKAGTPSV
-404 PYYRVYPTQ
+404 PYYKVYPTQ
-413 VVFPTLAN
+413 VVFSVLAN
-421 GSYGSSDV
+421 GSHGSSDV

-445 QKGDTVANKL
+445 QKGETVANKL

-469 QKADGTWVEGN
+469 QKADGTWVEGT

-495 IRSVKVSKVKVRYK
+495 ISSVKVSKVKVRYK

-579 RKGDAEMFGTTMKKK
+579 RKGDAEMFGTSMKKK

>member
-1 MILFSRYSIYTLESM
+1 
-16 CIRKGGF
+16 
-23 FMNRKK
+23 MNRKK
-29 AVERDC
+29 AVERNC

-55 HIVQAENRQ
+55 HIVQAENQ
-64 NVICNDI
+64 QDIICNDI
-71 NKSESKKFN
+71 NKSVDKKFAA
-80 ETFKGKTCTVVL
+80 TFKGQTCTVVL
-92 QNATSYRMRMD
+92 KNATSYRMRMD
-103 ITINVQR
+103 ITIDVQR

-116 DPKLKQFLCNNA
+116 DPKLKQFVCNNA

-141 MDPGKSAWMIFQFK
+141 MDPGESAKMTFYFNTEYK
-155 SVYTGTSEITVKPSL
+155 KDASKITVKPSL

-223 LTAENGKKVMAYLYR
+223 LTAENGKKVMAYLYS

-339 ESSGKISYQ
+339 ESSGKISCQ
-348 TEGSV
+348 TEGSI

-362 VICDASGYRGYQAGS
+362 VTFDASGYRGYQAGY

-392 LSIFAKAGTPSV
+392 LSVFAKAGTPSV
-404 PYYRVYPTQ
+404 PYYKVYPTQ
-413 VVFPTLAN
+413 VVFSVLAN
-421 GSYGSSDV
+421 GSHGSSDV

-469 QKADGTWVEGN
+469 QKADGTWVEGT

-495 IRSVKVSKVKVRYK
+495 ISSVKVSKVKVRYK

-579 RKGDAEMFGTTMKKK
+579 RKGDAEMFGTSMKKK

>member
-29 AVERDC
+29 AVERNC
-35 RLWMILAMLVTLL
+35 RLWMILAMLFTLL

-55 HIVQAENRQ
+55 HIVQAENFQ
-64 NVICNDI
+64 GVICNDI
-71 NKSESKKFN
+71 NKPVTEVFV
-80 ETFKGKTCTVVL
+80 TPLQGQTCTAVFT
-92 QNATSYRMRMD
+92 NATSYRMKMD
-103 ITINVQR
+103 IEVTVHR
-110 TNITDA
+110 TRVIEA
-116 DPKLKQFLCNNA
+116 DHKLKQFLWND
-128 GTGLPT
+128 GMTSRT
-134 TLNGYVI
+134 MNGYII
-141 MDPGKSAWMIFQFK
+141 MEPNETANLKFQFRTD
-155 SVYTGTSEITVKPSL
+155 YNGNTSITVKPSL

-196 ICSDNNIFQNGR
+196 ICSGNNIFQNGR

-223 LTAENGKKVMAYLYR
+223 LTAENGKKVMAYLYS

-284 RYRMTGRDYIQA
+284 RYRMTGRDYIRA

-339 ESSGKISYQ
+339 ESSGKISCQ

-362 VICDASGYRGYQAGS
+362 VTFDASGYRGYQAGS

-392 LSIFAKAGTPSV
+392 LSVFAKAGTPSV
-404 PYYRVYPTQ
+404 PYYKVYPTQ
-413 VVFPTLAN
+413 VVFSVLAN
-421 GSYGSSDV
+421 GSHGSSDV

-445 QKGDTVANKL
+445 QKGETVANKL

-469 QKADGTWVEGN
+469 QRADGTWVEGT

-495 IRSVKVSKVKVRYK
+495 ISSVKVSKVKVRYK

-579 RKGDAEMFGTTMKKK
+579 RKGDAEMFGTSMKKK

>member
-29 AVERDC
+29 AVERNC
-35 RLWMILAMLVTLL
+35 RLWMILAMLFTLL

-55 HIVQAENRQ
+55 HFVQAENFQ
-64 NVICNDI
+64 GVICNDI
-71 NKSESKKFN
+71 NKPVTEVFV
-80 ETFKGKTCTVVL
+80 TPLQGQTCTAVFT
-92 QNATSYRMRMD
+92 NATSYRMKMD
-103 ITINVQR
+103 IEVTVHR
-110 TNITDA
+110 TRVIEA
-116 DPKLKQFLCNNA
+116 DHKLKQFLWND
-128 GTGLPT
+128 GMTSRT
-134 TLNGYVI
+134 MNGYII
-141 MDPGKSAWMIFQFK
+141 MEPNETANLKFQFRTD
-155 SVYTGTSEITVKPSL
+155 YNGNTSITVKPSL

-196 ICSDNNIFQNGR
+196 ICSGNNIFQNGR

-223 LTAENGKKVMAYLYR
+223 LTAENGKKVMAYLYS

-339 ESSGKISYQ
+339 ESSGKISCQ

-362 VICDASGYRGYQAGS
+362 VTFDASGYRGYQAGS

-392 LSIFAKAGTPSV
+392 LSVFAKAGTPSV
-404 PYYRVYPTQ
+404 PYYKVYPTQ
-413 VVFPTLAN
+413 VVFSVLAN
-421 GSYGSSDV
+421 GSHGSSDV

-445 QKGDTVANKL
+445 QKGETVANKL

-469 QKADGTWVEGN
+469 QKADGTWVEGT

-579 RKGDAEMFGTTMKKK
+579 RKGDAEMFGTSMKKK